1 VGGAL
6 RHLNVRLLIWQ
17 SVAFLLLSYFSL
29 IGGSQSGV
37 WFYSL
42 RRLSVVILALFVGVW
57 LFFWLRRGAPFPHT
71 RLDFAWLLFVSAQA
85 LATVLSLDSR
95 RSLSFLALTLVYW
108 LVFYVIVDLLRG
120 FRSHDLLV
128 GGLIL
133 TGVVL
138 IVFGAIELANWY
150 RAWWEIGGW
159 QRPIPPVTVRLQ
171 SLAPHANM
179 LAAYLNV
186 LLPFGVAAWLK
197 VRQHVARAVLGLWSL
212 AVLAL
217 LVFTSSRGGWIGTGI
232 AVFVFVFLT
241 ALDNWFWVDT
251 QWARLRRR
259 PVCFGLLGVV
269 FVGLLLIVGAVL
281 LRQAKHPTHGPLLDS
296 RQRLWA
302 PVWATFY
309 QRPIV
314 GAGLGAYATQFL
326 RIWSVPPRTLYSHA
340 HSFLFNTLIE
350 SGLLGLLALAAMG
363 VAVGFSIGS
372 RWRCANPGSRLWLTA
387 AAAALTAT
395 GVHSLFETPQTIAGF
410 ALLMVLV
417 LAIVES
423 RPWPYKRRAWIE
435 RGGRLALGLLWVV
448 FIVALLA
455 NLFGYGTYA
464 RGIRLANWLQYDAAA
479 PLLDQVAAR
488 DPKLASNWFQMA
500 YVHAMIGLRDDD
512 PDRLQRAVDGYR
524 AGLDLEPSLAAHW
537 GNLGVLLWRMEDEVG
552 AREALQQAV
561 ERAPQGAVYLLTL
574 AAFEE
579 DMGNPSRALVLYE
592 RGLEQ
597 RSAWVD
603 SFFFRATPLRAM
615 ARERW
620 LAEHPEPADPLR
632 ACWEMMRGHDQAL
645 CFLAVRDLDH
655 AGPLGDLG
663 ATGLTVEDWVWAE
676 QELRVAA
683 WAAEQS
689 DSDRVA
695 LLYFALGDVLAWQGD
710 TIGAVGAYERVLGT
724 SDQVGLSGS
733 TAGYTWSVFNREA
746 ILDRFLPG
754 VVRVSV
760 TDERAGRLLQLGAW
774 YEELGQTEDAV
785 RTYRSLL
792 EAVPDMAE
800 AEERLSALQ

>member
-1 VGGAL
+1 L
-6 RHLNVRLLIWQ
+6 RHLNVRLLVWQ
-17 SVAFLLLSYFSL
+17 SVAFLLLGYFLL

-42 RRLSVVILALFVGVW
+42 RRLSVVILALLVAVW

-71 RLDFAWLLFVSAQA
+71 RLDFVWFLFVSAQA
-85 LATVLSLDSR
+85 LATAFSLDPR
-95 RSLSFLALTLVYW
+95 RSLSFFALTLVYW

-138 IVFGAIELANWY
+138 IVFGAMELANWY

-159 QRPIPPVTVRLQ
+159 QRPIPPLTVRLQ

-186 LLPFGVAAWLK
+186 LLPFGMAAWLR
-197 VRQHVARAVLGLWSL
+197 VRQHVARAALGLWSL

-217 LVFTSSRGGWIGTGI
+217 VMLTSSRGGWIGTGVV
-232 AVFVFVFLT
+232 VFVFVFLT
-241 ALDNWFWVDT
+241 ALDNWFWVGA

-259 PVCFGLLGVV
+259 PVYFGLLGVSV
-269 FVGLLLIVGAVL
+269 VGFLLIVGSVL
-281 LRQAKHPTHGPLLDS
+281 LRQAKHPTHGPLLSS
-296 RQRLWA
+296 RQWLWA
-302 PVWATFY
+302 PVWAAFY
-309 QRPIV
+309 QHPIV
-314 GAGLGAYATQFL
+314 GAGLGAYTTQFL

-340 HSFLFNTLIE
+340 HSFPFNTLLE

-363 VAVGFSIGS
+363 VAVGFSVVS
-372 RWRCANPGSRLWLTA
+372 RWRFANPGSRSWLAAATA
-387 AAAALTAT
+387 ALAAT
-395 GVHSLFETPQTIAGF
+395 GIHSLFDAPQTISGF

-423 RPWPYKRRAWIE
+423 QPCSCKRRVWIE
-435 RGGRLALGLLWVV
+435 RGGRLALGSLWVV
-448 FIVALLA
+448 LIAALLV
-455 NLFGYGTYA
+455 NLFGYSNYA

-479 PLLDQVAAR
+479 PLLDQIAAR

-512 PDRLQRAVDGYR
+512 LDQLQRAVEGYR
-524 AGLDLEPSLAAHW
+524 AGLDLEPSLATYW
-537 GNLGVLLWRMEDEVG
+537 VNLGVLLWRMDDEPG
-552 AREALQQAV
+552 ARAALQQAV
-561 ERAPQGAVYLLTL
+561 ERAPQGAAYLLTL

-579 DMGNPSRALVLYE
+579 DMGNPSWALVLYE

-597 RSAWVD
+597 RSAWAD

-615 ARERW
+615 AREHW

-632 ACWEMMRGHDQAL
+632 ACWEMMRGQDQPL
-645 CFLAVRDLDH
+645 CFLAVHDLDRV
-655 AGPLGDLG
+655 GPLDDSGVLD
-663 ATGLTVEDWVWAE
+663 LTVEDWAWAE

-683 WAAEQS
+683 WVAEQS

-695 LLYFALGDVLAWQGD
+695 PLYFALGDVLAWQGD
-710 TIGAVGAYERVLGT
+710 IIGAVGVYERVLGT

-746 ILDRFLPG
+746 IIDRFLPG
-754 VVRVSV
+754 VVWVSV
-760 TDERAGRLLQLGAW
+760 TDEMAERMLQLGAW

-800 AEERLSALQ
+800 AEERLSAWQ